1 MMMKFVLMLVGVPLI
16 ALSLVITI
24 TILKTGW
31 NIINKKKNHLILIQR
46 NPKAGMAESDGDSRI
61 SQLCVK

>member
-31 NIINKKKNHLILIQR
+31 NIINKKEPLDFNSS
-46 NPKAGMAESDGDSRI
+46 ESKSRHGG
-61 SQLCVK
+61 K

>member
-24 TILKTGW
+24 TILK
-31 NIINKKKNHLILIQR
+31 NRMEHNQ
-46 NPKAGMAESDGDSRI
+46 
-61 SQLCVK
+61 

>member
-1 MMMKFVLMLVGVPLI
+1 MMMKFVLMLVGLPLI

-31 NIINKKKNHLILIQR
+31 NIVNKKEPHDFDTT
-46 NPKAGMAESDGDSRI
+46 ESKIRHGG
-61 SQLCVK
+61 K

>member
-31 NIINKKKNHLILIQR
+31 NIINKKE
-46 NPKAGMAESDGDSRI
+46 PPDFDATESKSRHGG
-61 SQLCVK
+61 K

>member
-1 MMMKFVLMLVGVPLI
+1 MLVGVPLI

-31 NIINKKKNHLILIQR
+31 NIINKKE
-46 NPKAGMAESDGDSRI
+46 PPDFDTTESKSRHGG
-61 SQLCVK
+61 K

>member
-31 NIINKKKNHLILIQR
+31 NIINKKNHLILIQR
-46 NPKAGMAESDGDSRI
+46 NPKASMAESDGDPRI